1 MKLSVTFPKKFE
13 KTRRKYTTK
22 VNKLLYIND
31 DANWMMMEFSEN
43 WKMEEIEHA
52 KQ

>member
-13 KTRRKYTTK
+13 TTRRKYTTK